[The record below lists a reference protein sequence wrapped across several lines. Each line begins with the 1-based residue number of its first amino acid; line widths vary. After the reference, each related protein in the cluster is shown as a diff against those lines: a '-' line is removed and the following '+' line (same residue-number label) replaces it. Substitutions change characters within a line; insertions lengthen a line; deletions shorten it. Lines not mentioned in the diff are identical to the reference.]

1 MDHDFMVSAID
12 GYPNSRADDS
22 LAQYLEKYWIDR
34 ESLEHVWA
42 PLFES
47 VFRRSSGRASVAD
60 NFVVDISQGGILF
73 TKDEFLEFV
82 ARAKEVGAT
91 RFAVVEDIGQRDWR
105 ALKRFDFFRFS
116 YPVTVSW
123 EEMARSSILAQD
135 VFERPIRC
143 FFVITDNGKLGKYAN
158 NDADPPY
165 DLVFHI

>member
-1 MDHDFMVSAID
+1 MNHDFMLSGID
-12 GYPNSRADDS
+12 GYSSSRADNS
-22 LAQYLEKYWIDR
+22 LSRYLEKYWIDR
-34 ESLEHVWA
+34 EALEHDWA

-47 VFRRSSGRASVAD
+47 VFRRSSGKVSVAN
-60 NFVVDISQGGILF
+60 NFVVDILQGGILF
-73 TKDEFLEFV
+73 TKDEFLEFE
-82 ARAKEVGAT
+82 ARAKEQGAN
-91 RFAVVEDIGQRDWR
+91 RFAVVEDIGQRDWH
-105 ALKRFDFFRFS
+105 ALKRVDFFRFS